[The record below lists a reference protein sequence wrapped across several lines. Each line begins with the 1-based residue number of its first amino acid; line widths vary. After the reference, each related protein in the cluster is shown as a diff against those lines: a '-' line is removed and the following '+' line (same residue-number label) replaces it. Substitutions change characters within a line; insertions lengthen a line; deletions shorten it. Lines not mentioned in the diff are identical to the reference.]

1 MWSNEPRSLPDW
13 VERGYQILS
22 VKIAE
27 ASSEGLP
34 RDRARVELLAHRE
47 FPDEPSDAEYA
58 IDHLLNSGWL
68 YEVNGS
74 LRITDP
80 ELERDDV

>member
-22 VKIAE
+22 AE
-27 ASSEGLP
+27 ITDASSEGFP
-34 RDRARVELLAHRE
+34 RDRAREELLAHGE

-68 YEVNGS
+68 YEVDGS

-80 ELERDDV
+80 NLKPDEF

>member
-22 VKIAE
+22 AEIAD

-34 RDRARVELLAHRE
+34 RDRAREELLAHGV

-58 IDHLLNSGWL
+58 IDYLLNSGWL
-68 YEVNGS
+68 YDVDGR

-80 ELERDDV
+80 ELERDEI

>member
-22 VKIAE
+22 AE
-27 ASSEGLP
+27 ITDASSEGLP
-34 RDRARVELLAHRE
+34 RDRAREELLAHGE

-58 IDHLLNSGWL
+58 IDHLLNSGCP
-68 YEVNGS
+68 YEVDGS

-80 ELERDDV
+80 NLKPDEF

>member
-1 MWSNEPRSLPDW
+1 MWSNKPRSLPDW
-13 VERGYQILS
+13 VERAYQILS
-22 VKIAE
+22 VEIAD
-27 ASSEGLP
+27 AGSEGLP
-34 RDRARVELLAHRE
+34 RDRAREELLAHGE

-68 YEVNGS
+68 YEVDGS

-80 ELERDDV
+80 NLKPDEF